1 MHSQIEPQI
10 ARLQTGR
17 RPKNGSQLVRNR
29 RVTYRK
35 PHHPIIPQRSPL
47 SRAMSRSD
55 TADSNRLDAGVRIL

>member
-29 RVTYRK
+29 RVTR
-35 PHHPIIPQRSPL
+35 PL
-47 SRAMSRSD
+47 FDERIGLFSQSSD
-55 TADSNRLDAGVRIL
+55 PVV